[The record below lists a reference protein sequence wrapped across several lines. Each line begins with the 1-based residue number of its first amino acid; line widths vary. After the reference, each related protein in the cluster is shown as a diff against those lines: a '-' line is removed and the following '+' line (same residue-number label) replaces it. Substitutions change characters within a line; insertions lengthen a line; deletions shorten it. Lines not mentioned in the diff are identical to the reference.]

1 MASIRIPPPG
11 SGGALWPP
19 WLDGRRPARTR
30 RSGARDRPGSP
41 PPRQAPSRPR
51 AAASGR
57 CRSRSGRTGAFA
69 APARPAPGGSG
80 SRARARSGAGG
91 SAVSRDTIPSGTARA
106 CSAPPRACDD
116 LAERLQLPLEAAANG
131 LAELEHA
138 RLALTQ
144 LVEQLDPRRLAQRA
158 KALRDQLDQVS
169 GKRVRNGHP
178 SLLARVGPSSLS
190 DRRPELPAPHPQP
203 R

>member
-69 APARPAPGGSG
+69 APARPAPGGCG

-116 LAERLQLPLEAAANG
+116 LAERLQLPLEAAADG
-131 LAELEHA
+131 LAEFEHARVRDRVVGEVAPLAPPDDAGPLEHTEVLGDVLLCRPDRLRQLEHA

-144 LVEQLDPRRLAQRA
+144 LVEQLDPRRR
-158 KALRDQLDQVS
+158 
-169 GKRVRNGHP
+169 
-178 SLLARVGPSSLS
+178 
-190 DRRPELPAPHPQP
+190 
-203 R
+203 